1 MSSSSNIQRSDVGNW
16 DAAYKGMIEDYD
28 KAVVFWEKSSLR
40 QETTNFFKETTLPLR
55 NLEIDQVIV
64 IGGGTLHSHHDF
76 GAQMPFGYHPD
87 QHKAPMY
94 QFVEFEYW
102 VSLLKTK
109 FDLSG
114 KIYLQDPWYNYIDKA
129 FIESKGFKVI
139 PASNSFGSSTGH
151 RMMTSKTF
159 LFIPVGGFT
168 ELIKRAIEVAHPALM
183 IGERIELPSH
193 PAWNERK
200 KMMES
205 CGRLVD
211 YDRLNY
217 KGEHMMAGEI
227 ARRKIFWPYYSSHLA
242 KPMWTFTDHPEDE
255 HTHVKGL
262 AEIKSNY
269 LGPPTD
275 DMIWASRMWVFW
287 KPDNESRLKVL
298 KIEDGLDCRCFGC
311 QAELPFVPPSMRI
324 DRPPSVVSQAE
335 D

>member
-16 DAAYKGMIEDYD
+16 DAAYKGIIEDYD
-28 KAVVFWEKSSLR
+28 KAVTFWKKSELR
-40 QETTNFFKETTLPLR
+40 QETTKFFKETILPLQ

-76 GAQMPFGYHPD
+76 GAQISFGYHPD

-139 PASNSFGSSTGH
+139 PAPNSFESSTAH

-168 ELIKRAIEVAHPALM
+168 QLIKRAIEVAHPALM
-183 IGERIELPSH
+183 IGQRIEQPSH
-193 PAWNERK
+193 SAWNERK
-200 KMMES
+200 KMMVS
-205 CGRLVD
+205 CGRLVN
-211 YDRLNY
+211 YDRLDF

-227 ARRKIFWPYYSSHLA
+227 ARRKLFWPYYSSHLA
-242 KPMWTFTDHPEDE
+242 KPMWTFTNHLDE
-255 HTHVKGL
+255 HTYVKNL
-262 AEIKSNY
+262 AYIRTSD
-269 LGPPTD
+269 LGAPPD
-275 DMIWASRMWVFW
+275 DMIWVRGMWVFW
-287 KPDNESRLKVL
+287 KPDDESRLKVL
-298 KIEDGLDCRCFGC
+298 KIEEDLDCQCFGC

-324 DRPPSVVSQAE
+324 DRPPSMVSQAE